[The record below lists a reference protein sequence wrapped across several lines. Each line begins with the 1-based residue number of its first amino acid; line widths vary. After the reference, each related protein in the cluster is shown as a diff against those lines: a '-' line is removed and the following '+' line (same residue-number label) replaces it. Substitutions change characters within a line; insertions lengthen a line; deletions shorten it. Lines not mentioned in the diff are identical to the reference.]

1 MPKISV
7 LMPIWNTHIAHLRAA
22 VDSVLRQTF
31 TDFEFIILNDSPGN
45 KALQAF
51 IRTYHDERIKY
62 YENPESLGVAK
73 SYNRL
78 LDLATAEYA
87 AMMNH
92 DDISLPERL
101 QRQYEYLEAHPEIGL
116 VGTAYKKFGEIN
128 RFKVVQNPA
137 RHEEIMASLLFKA
150 PVHHPTIMFRR
161 ALAVDNNI
169 RYNENFVSL
178 NDRQLYDDF
187 GQITRLAN
195 ISDVLY
201 KYRFHKDMVSKRL
214 KEVIAEE
221 QKAFHKA
228 WFVKNGIVLTAG
240 EQTAFDTFV
249 TVGRC
254 RIKDERTLTNLKDV
268 LEKLVKE
275 NKTRRFMPEPEFSQ
289 ICAQYLIKRCL
300 NAAFYGRVN
309 SKKLLQNTT
318 LPVHANLWLNV
329 CNLALK
335 WRA

>member
-7 LMPIWNTHIAHLRAA
+7 LMPIWNTHIAHLRDAIN
-22 VDSVLRQTF
+22 SILRQTF
-31 TDFEFIILNDSPGN
+31 TDFEFIILNDSPAN
-45 KALQAF
+45 QALHAF
-51 IRTYHDERIKY
+51 INTYHDERIKY
-62 YENPESLGVAK
+62 YENEQTLGVAK

-78 LDLATAEYA
+78 LELATADYA

-92 DDISLPERL
+92 DDISWPERL
-101 QRQYEYLEAHPEIGL
+101 QRQYDFLESHPEIGL

-128 RFKVVQNPA
+128 RFKVVKNPKN
-137 RHEEIMASLLFKA
+137 HEEILATLLFKA
-150 PVHHPTIMFRR
+150 PIHHPTIMFRR
-161 ALAVDNNI
+161 ELAIVNGI

-178 NDRQLYDDF
+178 NDRQLYYDF
-187 GQITRLAN
+187 AKITRLAN

-201 KYRFHKDMVSKRL
+201 KYRFHQDMVSKRL
-214 KEVIAEE
+214 KDVISDE
-221 QKAFHKA
+221 QKEFHRM
-228 WFVKNGIVLTAG
+228 WFESNGIFLSP
-240 EQTAFDTFV
+240 EEKSAFDDFIT
-249 TVGRC
+249 TGRC

-289 ICAQYLIKRCL
+289 ICAKYLVKRCL
-300 NAAFYGRVN
+300 NAAVYGRIN
-309 SKKLLQNTT
+309 SKKLLENTK

>member
-92 DDISLPERL
+92 DDISQPERL
-101 QRQYEYLEAHPEIGL
+101 EKQSDFLDNNPEVGL
-116 VGTAYKKFGEIN
+116 VGSAYKKFGEIN
-128 RFKVVQNPA
+128 RFKTVENPLKHNDIVA
-137 RHEEIMASLLFKA
+137 TLLFKS
-150 PVHHPTIMFRR
+150 PIHHPTIMFRR
-161 ALAVDNNI
+161 ELMKDNGI
-169 RYNENFVSL
+169 RYDENFVSL
-178 NDRQLYDDF
+178 NDRKLYVDF
-187 GQITRLAN
+187 AKVCKLTNMPDI
-195 ISDVLY
+195 LY
-201 KYRFHKDMVSKRL
+201 RYRFHKDMVSKRL
-214 KEVIAEE
+214 KNKIQAEQVKFHRIWFAENGIELSDEE
-221 QKAFHKA
+221 Q
-228 WFVKNGIVLTAG
+228 GI
-240 EQTAFDTFV
+240 FNNFV
-249 TVGRC
+249 TKGRC
-254 RIKDERTLTNLKDV
+254 HITDRKILLKVKEV
-268 LEKLVKE
+268 LEKLVAE
-275 NKTRRFMPEPEFSQ
+275 NERLKFMPEPEFSEV
-289 ICAQYLIKRCL
+289 CGSYLVKRCL
-300 NAAFYGRVN
+300 NAAVYGGVYSQDLLDDTDLLLPSN
-309 SKKLLQNTT
+309 VILKL
-318 LPVHANLWLNV
+318 

-335 WRA
+335 WRN

>member
-214 KEVIAEE
+214 KEVISDE
-221 QKAFHKA
+221 QKEFHKA
-228 WFVKNGIVLTAG
+228 WFAKNGIVLTTD
-240 EQTAFDTFV
+240 EQSAFDNFV
-249 TVGRC
+249 TTGRC
-254 RIKDERTLTNLKDV
+254 RIKDAATLDLLKHV
-268 LEKLVKE
+268 LEKLEQE
-275 NKTRRFMPEPEFSQ
+275 NQTRHFAAEPEFSQ
-289 ICAQYLIKRCL
+289 VCAQYLIKRCL
-300 NAAFYGRVN
+300 NAAVYGRIN
-309 SKKLLQNTT
+309 SKKILENTA